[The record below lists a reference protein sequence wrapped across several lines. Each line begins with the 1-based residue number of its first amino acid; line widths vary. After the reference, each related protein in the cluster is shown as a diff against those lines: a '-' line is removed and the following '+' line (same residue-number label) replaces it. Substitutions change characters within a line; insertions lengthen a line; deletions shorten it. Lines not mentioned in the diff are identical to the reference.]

1 MFLCFPQVTT
11 CRVCVPAH
19 GFCMFC
25 TGDRPVSISCE
36 WATSLE
42 IITTVVHELCTIGH
56 RTRLP
61 VLGREKS
68 KGKKEGSDTGR
79 KVCNSATK
87 YPGHLFLVIEE
98 LLSYVHVRVCACVY
112 LTQTTENIIIS

>member
-1 MFLCFPQVTT
+1 M
-11 CRVCVPAH
+11 
-19 GFCMFC
+19 
-25 TGDRPVSISCE
+25 
-36 WATSLE
+36 E
-42 IITTVVHELCTIGH
+42 IITTVVHELCTTGH

-79 KVCNSATK
+79 KVRNSAAK

-98 LLSYVHVRVCACVY
+98 LLSYVHKSVRVRACMY